1 MLLEDNGLLPFLEDW
16 HFFAEPKIQSNTVV
30 AFFSPILLFSSFTIY
45 TLIFNPY
52 IHYIGSCTVHLN
64 IRLDMA
70 ILSTKL
76 EKGLSSVRA
85 MNFVISRRCKTL
97 LNWTNQK
104 KKYRTRQSWILESTQ
119 GNPDSSP
126 PIPRPRNTDFTKK
139 NSWIPDL
146 TSKSFPDSEIRI
158 TVGRSIA
165 LFSLYVFYFPIER
178 SRGNLTLCLFLCVDT
193 GMYARE

>member
-30 AFFSPILLFSSFTIY
+30 AFFPPILLFSSFTIY

-52 IHYIGSCTVHLN
+52 IPYIGSCTVHLN

-85 MNFVISRRCKTL
+85 MNFVISRCCKTL
-97 LNWTNQK
+97 LNWTNKKKKKKKNTGQDSLGFWSLRRGIRIPVLKFHGPGIRISQK
-104 KKYRTRQSWILESTQ
+104 KIPEFQIWQAKVFRILKFGLPLGDQ
-119 GNPDSSP
+119 
-126 PIPRPRNTDFTKK
+126 
-139 NSWIPDL
+139 
-146 TSKSFPDSEIRI
+146 
-158 TVGRSIA
+158 
-165 LFSLYVFYFPIER
+165 
-178 SRGNLTLCLFLCVDT
+178 
-193 GMYARE
+193 

>member
-97 LNWTNQK
+97 LKWTNQK
-104 KKYRTRQSWILESTQ
+104 KKIQDKTVLDSGVHAGESRFQSSNSKAQEYGFHKKKFLNSRFDKQKFSGFWNSDYRWAI
-119 GNPDSSP
+119 NSP
-126 PIPRPRNTDFTKK
+126 
-139 NSWIPDL
+139 L
-146 TSKSFPDSEIRI
+146 
-158 TVGRSIA
+158 
-165 LFSLYVFYFPIER
+165 
-178 SRGNLTLCLFLCVDT
+178 
-193 GMYARE
+193 